1 MKIYLDIDGVLIT
14 SGGKPSPHVY
24 DLLSYLTS
32 SHDCYWLTTHCRF
45 NDSDSPIRY
54 LEDILPECVPFMK
67 KIKGVS
73 WDVLKTEAIDF
84 DSKFIW
90 LDDYLMQSEE
100 KVLND
105 HNARDGHIKVNLK
118 KNPDQLMEI
127 LEAFENGDI

>member
-1 MKIYLDIDGVLIT
+1 
-14 SGGKPSPHVY
+14 
-24 DLLSYLTS
+24 
-32 SHDCYWLTTHCRF
+32 
-45 NDSDSPIRY
+45 
-54 LEDILPECVPFMK
+54 MK
-67 KIKGVS
+67 KIKGVT
-73 WDVLKTEAIDF
+73 WDILKTEAIDF